1 MSDSQKTLILPEELR
16 HSGSSLGTTLRDRY
30 RLDSELG
37 LLDRYQKLVA
47 ECQSPRFR
55 TEAQRLATAMSDM
68 L

>member
-1 MSDSQKTLILPEELR
+1 MSDSQKTQILPEELR
-16 HSGSSLGTTLRDRY
+16 HSGLSIGPTLRDRY

-37 LLDRYQKLVA
+37 LLDRCQKLVA
-47 ECQSPRFR
+47 ECQSLRFM